1 MHVKSYK
8 ENIIAIFEEDKKSKT
23 SYLVMLDSTGES
35 VVAYVNPVKNV
46 PQEVI
51 LKAMTA
57 KGLKVEVRE
66 SADDVLE
73 LTL

>member
-1 MHVKSYK
+1 
-8 ENIIAIFEEDKKSKT
+8 
-23 SYLVMLDSTGES
+23 MLDSTEEN

>member
-1 MHVKSYK
+1 M
-8 ENIIAIFEEDKKSKT
+8 AIFDESKKDKS
-23 SYLVMLDSTGES
+23 SYLVLLDATGEN
-35 VVAYVNPVKNV
+35 VVAYINPVKSV

-66 SADDVLE
+66 SAEDVLE

>member
-1 MHVKSYK
+1 MKSK
-8 ENIIAIFEEDKKSKT
+8 GEIIAIFEESKDKKT
-23 SYLVMLDSTGES
+23 SYLVLLDSTGEN
-35 VVAYVNPVKNV
+35 VVAYVNPVKSV

-66 SADDVLE
+66 SAEEVLE
-73 LTL
+73 LNL